1 MSGLPSVF
9 QLAHFCPV
17 CNEQC
22 SCLTAEVSSGAD
34 DEEIVNG
41 CTHDCAKA
49 EAAQAHAPD
58 ECCVCA
64 ACLLAMGTY
73 KPGHSGGFPF

>member
-9 QLAHFCPV
+9 QMAHFCPV

-22 SCLTAEVSSGAD
+22 SCLTAEVQD
-34 DEEIVNG
+34 DDEIVNG
-41 CTHDCAKA
+41 CTHDCATA
-49 EAAQAHAPD
+49 DATHAPD
-58 ECCVCA
+58 ECCDCA
-64 ACLLAMGTY
+64 ACLRAMGTY